1 MPDYKLYVF
10 LNCLYLNDKERAEIR
25 AKLKKNHAVAL
36 FRERY
41 GRQGRFEVAAAPG
54 MADVCRRLQEKG
66 YILCVASSKPEAMC
80 RPICEMLGYAPSMRD
95 IVGSPPSEDM
105 KKELERQFGF
115 DQPIWKQYCNWA
127 VRDRLGM
134 KMKSYEYPNRTA
146 WELIRSRLPVSVWFG
161 IISFLMS
168 YLVCIPLG
176 IAKALRHGSPFDF
189 GSSIVVF
196 SAYAVPAFAV
206 GMILKM
212 CLSGTVDGLWD
223 IFPIGGFESDAAAAA
238 GGWTLFWDRAYHM
251 VLPVTAYVMTSFA
264 LLTIMMKNSLME
276 QMSADYVRTVLA
288 KGARRSRAI
297 WCHALRNAL
306 IPIATGFGG
315 VLGVLF
321 AGSMIIETLFEI
333 PGMGQLALT
342 ALMSHD
348 YAVFMAMLVMTA
360 SIQLFGNL
368 VSDFCYMLIDPR
380 IHFD

>member
-1 MPDYKLYVF
+1 M
-10 LNCLYLNDKERAEIR
+10 NRIQYLI
-25 AKLKKNHAVAL
+25 
-36 FRERY
+36 
-41 GRQGRFEVAAAPG
+41 
-54 MADVCRRLQEKG
+54 RRLMLLVPTFFG
-66 YILCVASSKPEAMC
+66 ITVACFLLTRLLPGGPVEMAMAKMRGGGGGGEAGGGANAA
-80 RPICEMLGYAPSMRD
+80 L
-95 IVGSPPSEDM
+95 VSEDM

-238 GGWTLFWDRAYHM
+238 GGWMLFWDRAYHM

-288 KGARRSRAI
+288 KGATRRRAI

-333 PGMGQLALT
+333 PGMGQLSLT

>member
-1 MPDYKLYVF
+1 M
-10 LNCLYLNDKERAEIR
+10 NRIQYLI
-25 AKLKKNHAVAL
+25 
-36 FRERY
+36 
-41 GRQGRFEVAAAPG
+41 
-54 MADVCRRLQEKG
+54 RRLMLLVPTFFG
-66 YILCVASSKPEAMC
+66 ITVACFLLTRLLPGGPVEMAMAKMRGGGGGGEAGGGANAT
-80 RPICEMLGYAPSMRD
+80 L
-95 IVGSPPSEDM
+95 VSEDM

-115 DQPIWKQYCNWA
+115 DQPVWKQYYNWA

-161 IISFLMS
+161 VISFLMS
-168 YLVCIPLG
+168 YMVCIPLG

-189 GSSIVVF
+189 GSSMVVF

-333 PGMGQLALT
+333 PGMGQLSLT

-368 VSDFCYMLIDPR
+368 VSDFWYMLIDPR

>member
-1 MPDYKLYVF
+1 M
-10 LNCLYLNDKERAEIR
+10 NRIQYL
-25 AKLKKNHAVAL
+25 L
-36 FRERY
+36 
-41 GRQGRFEVAAAPG
+41 
-54 MADVCRRLQEKG
+54 RRLMLLVPTFFG
-66 YILCVASSKPEAMC
+66 ITVACFLLTRLLPGGPVEMAMARMRGGSSGGEAGGGANAALVSD
-80 RPICEMLGYAPSMRD
+80 E
-95 IVGSPPSEDM
+95 M

-115 DQPIWKQYCNWA
+115 DQPVWKQYYNWA
-127 VRDRLGM
+127 VRDGLGM

-176 IAKALRHGSPFDF
+176 IAKALRHGSTFDF
-189 GSSIVVF
+189 ASSIIVF

-223 IFPIGGFESDAAAAA
+223 IFPIGGFESDAAAEA
-238 GGWTLFWDRAYHM
+238 GGWTLFCDRAYHM

-288 KGARRSRAI
+288 KGATRRRAI

-315 VLGVLF
+315 ILGVLF

-333 PGMGQLALT
+333 PGMGQLSLT

-368 VSDFCYMLIDPR
+368 ISDFCYMLIDPR
-380 IHFD
+380 IHVD